1 MKVNLPARY
10 TREAASKKVQEVFGQ
25 FRHKVA
31 VMSGKGGVGKSLVS
45 SYTAIALAKRGLKV
59 GLLDL
64 DFHGPSS
71 HMFLGL
77 RNKRPQLTLD
87 WIEPVEGPLGVKVMS
102 LAFLTPDEETPVIWR
117 GPLKSTAI
125 VQLITE
131 VNWGE
136 LDFLIIDMPPG
147 TGDEALT
154 LAQLVKGVDGS
165 ILVTIPSDVAKNV
178 VSRAIGF
185 LRQVGIRPI
194 GLIENMSYFYC
205 PGTDARYSIFG
216 ESVVEELSSRFGIP
230 VLAKIPIDPELPNDL
245 KNGRIPIIDRPN
257 SPLSRTF
264 DEMVDGLLGVLE
276 RSAGAL

>member
-1 MKVNLPARY
+1 MKVNLPAHY

-25 FRHKVA
+25 FRRKVA